1 MDRMWAHDAPLSES
15 MWVPQD
21 SLTVTGSSTEISL
34 SSEFPSPSS
43 APDSYPT
50 INNNGILSVTG
61 TSRPLFCATDRNT
74 GLRFLVDT
82 SPEVSAFPPNP
93 GDPKLLKGTTPPR
106 YENAT
111 LIPTNAGRFR
121 RSGRAL
127 RQLLREGFF
136 LASIST
142 PILEAEFLSYYGLLV
157 ERRHKKL
164 TSFTT
169 IAVHSISSPS
179 TAPSSV
185 LAEFPEVTAAANLQ
199 SQPRHFVIHY
209 VMTTGRPTSARLR
222 LNIARREFANLLEK
236 SIIRCHHFI
245 SSPKIIQRMAPL
257 RRLQGT

>member
-74 GLRFLVDT
+74 GLRFLVDP

-93 GDPKLLKGTTPPR
+93 DDSKLLKGTTPPR

-136 LASIST
+136 SSLYLNTHPRSRVPFILWASGR
-142 PILEAEFLSYYGLLV
+142 EATQEA
-157 ERRHKKL
+157 H
-164 TSFTT
+164 
-169 IAVHSISSPS
+169 IVHDYCCPLHLI
-179 TAPSSV
+179 TVDGA
-185 LAEFPEVTAAANLQ
+185 
-199 SQPRHFVIHY
+199 
-209 VMTTGRPTSARLR
+209 
-222 LNIARREFANLLEK
+222 
-236 SIIRCHHFI
+236 FI
-245 SSPKIIQRMAPL
+245 SPCRIP
-257 RRLQGT
+257 